1 METEYTLMN
10 KNTSTYIKIKLQVGN
25 NLNIGPGKI
34 ALLESIVL
42 NGSISSAAKSMGMS
56 YRKAWK
62 LVKEI
67 NNASLNK
74 IITTNTGGKGIRG
87 TKISQEG
94 IKFIKAF
101 RNIEHKVFKEAEKEK
116 ENLYKIFIKK

>member
-1 METEYTLMN
+1 MN